1 MVGLAAGGDQLMG
14 VRMKTGEKTAV
25 LQKELRET
33 SLNCALQ
40 WISFRQVDSL
50 RLQCTQPVPTKAFA
64 VHHEEHSNFSNGGC
78 SHPLSPSML
87 GISSQMPSLLI
98 LSEVS
103 HLRKLHPPL
112 SFLHS
117 AQHNLY
123 FSCLLIF

>member
-50 RLQCTQPVPTKAFA
+50 CLQCTQPVPLRPLLSIMRNVLTFQMVA
-64 VHHEEHSNFSNGGC
+64 V
-78 SHPLSPSML
+78 P
-87 GISSQMPSLLI
+87 I
-98 LSEVS
+98 L
-103 HLRKLHPPL
+103 
-112 SFLHS
+112 
-117 AQHNLY
+117 
-123 FSCLLIF
+123 

>member
-50 RLQCTQPVPTKAFA
+50 RLQCTQPVPTEALA
-64 VHHEEHSNFSNGGC
+64 VHHEERSNFSNGGC

-117 AQHNLY
+117 TQHNLY